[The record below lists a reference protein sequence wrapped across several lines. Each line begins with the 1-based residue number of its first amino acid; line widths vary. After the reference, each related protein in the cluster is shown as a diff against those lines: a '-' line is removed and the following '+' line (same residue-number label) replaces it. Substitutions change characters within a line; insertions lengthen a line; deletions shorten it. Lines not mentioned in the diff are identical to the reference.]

1 VVTEQ
6 TDFMTAAL
14 IRVFRPLVRLLL
26 RFNIPYKACAEAL
39 KWTYV
44 DVAAN
49 EFAMGAQK
57 QTKSRVA
64 VITGLTRIEVEKL
77 QREGAKT
84 TKETTKLYNRAARVL
99 SAWEHDPHYR
109 NADGVLLTLPLEG
122 SGPSIVSLVTDF
134 SGGATVRAVLD
145 ELLSK
150 GNVRYQ
156 PTSDRYE
163 FLSADFLVFDDREA
177 ELNIL
182 ATATSDMLGTIERNI
197 RPQQTDRRMQAYV
210 EQIHMPEHQ
219 IAQVR
224 AFVKLKGNAFLDE
237 LDGLL
242 VKLASAPPESSQT
255 ETALCPRLGLGM
267 YYFQD
272 EPPQISVQMDNRGRR
287 SRRELEHAKQTSSN
301 PTPGANS

>member
-1 VVTEQ
+1 VSEQ

-84 TKETTKLYNRAARVL
+84 TKETTKLYHRAARVL
-99 SAWEHDPHYR
+99 SAWEHDPRYR
-109 NADGVLLTLPLEG
+109 DANDAIRTLPLDG
-122 SGPSIVSLVTDF
+122 AGPSIVSLVTDF

-145 ELLSK
+145 ELLQK
-150 GNVRYQ
+150 GNVHYHAD
-156 PTSDRYE
+156 TERYE
-163 FLSADFLVFDDREA
+163 FLSANFLVFDDREA

-182 ATATSDMLGTIERNI
+182 ATATADMLGTIERNI
-197 RPQQTDRRMQAYV
+197 RPQQSDRRLQAYV
-210 EQIHMPEHQ
+210 EQIQMPEHQ

-242 VKLASAPPESSQT
+242 VKLASESPPPESAQT
-255 ETALCPRLGLGM
+255 GICPRLGLGM

-272 EPPQISVQMDNRGRR
+272 EPPQITVQMDNRGRR
-287 SRRELEHAKQTSSN
+287 SRRELTKNNHSDTSPS
-301 PTPGANS
+301 GASS